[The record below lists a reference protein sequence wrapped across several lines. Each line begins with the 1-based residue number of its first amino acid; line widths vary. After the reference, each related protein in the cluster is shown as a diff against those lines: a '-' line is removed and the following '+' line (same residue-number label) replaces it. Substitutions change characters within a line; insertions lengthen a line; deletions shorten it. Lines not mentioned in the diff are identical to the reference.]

1 MNEWQAGAQICLIID
16 HISVPRCSAL
26 LQFNLDCQTKQTDG
40 VAITWTERCRGI
52 LKLCF
57 EWTLVV
63 RSVSESC
70 PDLDL
75 HPGSGRAA
83 AHSAPRGMS
92 RTWSYGLQKDSD
104 YFQKPFCGDLI
115 GEFIF
120 YLKTFFPPETV
131 CLGNAPGEFILS
143 WNRNFRINPI
153 IMFQHKK
160 CFTIESLVGKD
171 SNSSSAGDE
180 PIRPTAL
187 RYTESVHP
195 APFGSCFQ
203 NSARTLY
210 GNVNADMMF
219 PDPGSHS
226 ANSALALRH
235 LPIPTQPFFTPHQRD
250 SLHFYPWV
258 LRNRYLGHRFQG
270 QY

>member
-1 MNEWQAGAQICLIID
+1 M
-16 HISVPRCSAL
+16 P
-26 LQFNLDCQTKQTDG
+26 
-40 VAITWTERCRGI
+40 
-52 LKLCF
+52 
-57 EWTLVV
+57 
-63 RSVSESC
+63 
-70 PDLDL
+70 L
-75 HPGSGRAA
+75 HPDFGRTLRL
-83 AHSAPRGMS
+83 HIRS
-92 RTWSYGLQKDSD
+92 REECRARESYGLQKDS
-104 YFQKPFCGDLI
+104 QKTFCGDLI
-115 GEFIF
+115 GDLFRNWF
-120 YLKTFFPPETV
+120 VLP
-131 CLGNAPGEFILS
+131 GNALGEFVFFFLNLEPIIS
-143 WNRNFRINPI
+143 VAINRT

-171 SNSSSAGDE
+171 SNSSSVGDE
-180 PIRPTAL
+180 LIRPTAL

-235 LPIPTQPFFTPHQRD
+235 LPIPTQPFFSPHQRD